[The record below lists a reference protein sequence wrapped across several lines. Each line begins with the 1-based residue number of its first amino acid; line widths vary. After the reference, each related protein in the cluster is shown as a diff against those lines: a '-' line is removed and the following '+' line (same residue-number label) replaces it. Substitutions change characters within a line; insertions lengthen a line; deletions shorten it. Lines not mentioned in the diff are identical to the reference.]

1 MTTSTEN
8 GRVEKDLAV
17 FLRERTGSDWA
28 ADSDLFAEGG
38 LSSLF
43 AMELVVH
50 LENTFGITIS
60 GADLQLANFRT
71 IAAMAGLVARLR
83 EPAGD

>member
-1 MTTSTEN
+1 MTTSIDQDRTE
-8 GRVEKDLAV
+8 RELLD
-17 FLRERTGSDWA
+17 FLRDRTGDEWTA
-28 ADSDLFAEGG
+28 GRDLFSEGG

-50 LENTFGITIS
+50 LENTFGIEIS

-71 IAAMAGLVARLR
+71 VDTMIALVVRRRADAG
-83 EPAGD
+83 E